1 MSVSG
6 RAVLV
11 TGASSGIGAALA
23 REAAARGASQIILV
37 ARRADRLAALAREL
51 GPAARPHPCDLTDPD
66 ARDALIAAHPGVD
79 VVANA
84 AGFGARGAVASLDR
98 HRLEALVALNCAALV
113 SLSRAWLPR
122 MQAQGFGGILNVG
135 SMVGFI
141 PVPTSAAY
149 AASKAFVHSF
159 TEALYVECLGS
170 GVFVHLTA
178 PGPVPTE
185 FYEVSR
191 GEKRA
196 APSPVALRAE
206 QVAQQ
211 ALDDLF
217 RGKARRVPGLPVRA
231 ITYAAASLP
240 APLRRRL
247 TRLLR

>member
-6 RAVLV
+6 RSVLV

-23 REAAARGASQIILV
+23 REAAARGASQIVLV

-149 AASKAFVHSF
+149 AASKAFVVSF
-159 TEALYVECLGS
+159 T
-170 GVFVHLTA
+170 
-178 PGPVPTE
+178 
-185 FYEVSR
+185 R
-191 GEKRA
+191 
-196 APSPVALRAE
+196 ALRAE
-206 QVAQQ
+206 LRPYGIQVSLLNPGPTETEFGKVAQ
-211 ALDDLF
+211 DNGDF
-217 RGKARRVPGLPVRA
+217 EKGKLE
-231 ITYAAASLP
+231 
-240 APLRRRL
+240 RL
-247 TRLLR
+247 QVEDK